1 MGVAGVCGLA
11 CDVEDVADLL
21 PGEAHATGVVHAVR
35 KVGVDEDTA
44 MTDLTNQVL
53 SHLDPASI
61 EAIANQLGIDP
72 AQAQAAIQ
80 QAVPVV
86 VGGLARNASTDA
98 GADALHN
105 AAQDHAGADIGSILG
120 SVLGGGGQG
129 GAILGHIFGN
139 NQGQA
144 AQQVGQASGIGA
156 ANAGA
161 LLSMLAPVIMG
172 VLGNMTQRQG
182 MNSGG
187 LGDLLGR
194 EMQSLGQGQYGGLLG
209 SILDQDGDGRFGLSD
224 VLKMGSQ
231 MLGGRGRA

>member
-1 MGVAGVCGLA
+1 
-11 CDVEDVADLL
+11 
-21 PGEAHATGVVHAVR
+21 
-35 KVGVDEDTA
+35 

-187 LGDLLGR
+187 LGDMLGVPADAG
-194 EMQSLGQGQYGGLLG
+194 EGEGGH
-209 SILDQDGDGRFGLSD
+209 DDGDGGTESVVGEVHGKSPCCWWVATGVITPGPCQPEISL
-224 VLKMGSQ
+224 Q
-231 MLGGRGRA
+231 PIE

>member
-1 MGVAGVCGLA
+1 MFHVAALCCAPDAPDHPSLS
-11 CDVEDVADLL
+11 
-21 PGEAHATGVVHAVR
+21 HF
-35 KVGVDEDTA
+35 DEDTIV
-44 MTDLTNQVL
+44 TDLTNQVL

-61 EAIANQLGIDP
+61 EAIASQLGIDP

-105 AAQDHAGADIGSILG
+105 AAQDHAGADMGSILG

-139 NQGQA
+139 RQDQA
-144 AQQVGQASGIGA
+144 AQQVGQSSGIGA

-194 EMQSLGQGQYGGLLG
+194 EMQGLGQGQHGGLLG
-209 SILDQDGDGRFGLSD
+209 SILDQDGDGQFGLSD
-224 VLKMGSQ
+224 VFKLGTQVLGS
-231 MLGGRGRA
+231 RGRA